1 MKDLGK
7 PTALVAAA
15 YFALLQLV
23 LIFPPLRA
31 IGFLPVVAFERLPT
45 VWQVVLGTLIFSTL
59 AFILSVMGQS
69 FPGDVPTLQ
78 AALAVKDGAPLVY
91 SLYEDRPETP
101 TPDPSAT
108 ATITPTSTST
118 PFIAPLTS
126 SGHVG
131 LEIPTERIAS
141 GSAIAREGV
150 LSLVIVPKV
159 VTGSED
165 TVSSAPPLFNGCA
178 AFVHFLDKNRH
189 VTEKP
194 DDAETVVVWLSA
206 SRLPEATAALTH
218 AERVYLVPDVS
229 CGPLQTPFPTPIHT
243 PSPTPPSG

>member
-1 MKDLGK
+1 
-7 PTALVAAA
+7 
-15 YFALLQLV
+15 
-23 LIFPPLRA
+23 
-31 IGFLPVVAFERLPT
+31 
-45 VWQVVLGTLIFSTL
+45 
-59 AFILSVMGQS
+59 
-69 FPGDVPTLQ
+69 
-78 AALAVKDGAPLVY
+78 
-91 SLYEDRPETP
+91 
-101 TPDPSAT
+101 
-108 ATITPTSTST
+108 
-118 PFIAPLTS
+118 
-126 SGHVG
+126 

-206 SRLPEATAALTH
+206 SRLPEAAAALTH